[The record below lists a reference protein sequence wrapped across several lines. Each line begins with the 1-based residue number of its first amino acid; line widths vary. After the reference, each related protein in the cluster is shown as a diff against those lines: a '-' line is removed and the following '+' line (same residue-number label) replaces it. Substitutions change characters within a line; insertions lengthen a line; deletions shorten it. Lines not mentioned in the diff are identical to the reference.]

1 MQVADGRFEGTNF
14 KFYCDNMCSVRVLT
28 SYKTRT
34 YGLARQLEKM
44 DLVLSKHGLKV
55 DFVWIATDEN
65 KESDALSRDALD
77 EFFELIKTRYGVFDF
92 VHVQVPDNVRDLS
105 DCIETFEQHP
115 EWCVGERRSKA
126 QGRACDADDEVR
138 S

>member
-1 MQVADGRFEGTNF
+1 M
-14 KFYCDNMCSVRVLT
+14 
-28 SYKTRT
+28 
-34 YGLARQLEKM
+34 EKM

-105 DCIETFEQHP
+105 GCNETFEQHP